1 MILIFLGLVLVGA
14 AVALCTGVVL
24 DNGSPAQ
31 LNIFGHTVP
40 GVTTGW
46 QVFLAGVIV
55 AVLLMAGLTVV
66 FFGIG
71 RAIRTREE
79 LRQIREKA
87 EESISTLQLQKR
99 QLQRELALAR
109 AGTEPAPQTA
119 AR

>member
-1 MILIFLGLVLVGA
+1 MIFLGLVLTGA
-14 AVALCTGVVL
+14 ALALCAGIAF

-31 LNIFGHTVP
+31 LNTFGHTVP

-66 FFGIG
+66 FFGIA
-71 RAIRTREE
+71 RAIRMREE
-79 LRQIREKA
+79 LRQIREEA
-87 EESISTLQLQKR
+87 EESISALQLQKR

>member
-1 MILIFLGLVLVGA
+1 VIFLGLVLAGA
-14 AVALCTGVVL
+14 ALALCAGVAL

-31 LNIFGHTVP
+31 LNTFGHTVP
-40 GVTTGW
+40 GVTTEW

-55 AVLLMAGLTVV
+55 AVLLMAGLTAV

-71 RAIRTREE
+71 RAIRRREE
-79 LRQIREKA
+79 RRQIREEA
-87 EESISTLQLQKR
+87 EESISALQLQKR

-109 AGTEPAPQTA
+109 AGTEPAPQAA

>member
-1 MILIFLGLVLVGA
+1 MIFLGLVLAGA
-14 AVALCTGVVL
+14 ALALCVGVALE
-24 DNGSPAQ
+24 NGSPAQ

-55 AVLLMAGLTVV
+55 AVLLMAGLTLV

-71 RAIRTREE
+71 RAIRMREE
-79 LRQIREKA
+79 RRQIREEA
-87 EESISTLQLQKR
+87 EESISALQLQKR

>member
-1 MILIFLGLVLVGA
+1 VVIFLGLVLVGA

-24 DNGSPAQ
+24 ENGSPAQ
-31 LNIFGHTVP
+31 LNIFGHTMP
-40 GVTTGW
+40 GLTTEW

-55 AVLLMAGLTVV
+55 AVILIAGLTVV

-71 RAIRTREE
+71 RATRRREE
-79 LRQIREKA
+79 RRQVREEA
-87 EESISTLQLQKR
+87 EESISALQLQKR

-109 AGTEPAPQTA
+109 AGTEPAPQAA

>member
-1 MILIFLGLVLVGA
+1 VIFLGLVLVGA
-14 AVALCTGVVL
+14 AVALCAGVVL
-24 DNGSPAQ
+24 ENGSPAQ
-31 LNIFGHTVP
+31 LNIFGHTMP
-40 GVTTGW
+40 GLTTEW

-55 AVLLMAGLTVV
+55 AVVLMAGLTVV
-66 FFGIG
+66 FVGIG
-71 RAIRTREE
+71 RAMRTRGE
-79 LRQIREKA
+79 LRQIRAEA

>member
-1 MILIFLGLVLVGA
+1 MIFLGLVLAGA
-14 AVALCTGVVL
+14 ALALCAGVAL

-31 LNIFGHTVP
+31 LNTFGHTVP
-40 GVTTGW
+40 VVTTEW

-55 AVLLMAGLTVV
+55 AMLLMAGLTVI

-79 LRQIREKA
+79 LRQVREEA
-87 EESISTLQLQKR
+87 EESISALQLQKR

-109 AGTEPAPQTA
+109 AGTEPAPQAA